1 MNVCPICMKSIC
13 NICTLE
19 CSHSFCYKCIEKW
32 IYVKENCPVCRS
44 YISIQDEQKK
54 VRLTRSMTRNI
65 RAKKIKEVLDKI
77 INDLDNIADNELHKK
92 NKEINMIFNLFHE
105 NIWLFKCMK
114 NLPPSIC
121 DCVGC
126 RCKQF
131 INRFINEIS
140 EENLKEIHI
149 WRYKFRNYLN

>member
-1 MNVCPICMKSIC
+1 M
-13 NICTLE
+13 
-19 CSHSFCYKCIEKW
+19 
-32 IYVKENCPVCRS
+32 
-44 YISIQDEQKK
+44 QQEQKK
-54 VRLTRSMTRNI
+54 VRLTRSMTRNL
-65 RAKKIKEVLDKI
+65 RAKKIKRVLDKI
-77 INDLDNIADNELHKK
+77 INDLDNIADNELYKK

-114 NLPPSIC
+114 NLPLSIC